1 MAAGKKMVPLLTRSK
16 LLRNRYVGQ
25 IVSPLWIIAL
35 ALILAFCFF
44 ASSICITLL
53 LASFLAIILDPLIT
67 SLERLHIS
75 RMISAAVAILLG
87 TVLVVVLAYIG
98 YKHALDIVDDMPQ
111 YAQRVGSAIA
121 PFTKR
126 VQKVQDSAGKLNA
139 EAQIRRV
146 PEVKLQSQ
154 FPEWTTY
161 VIRGVGPVSGIVIII
176 GVVPFLMFFLLIQKR
191 SLKRKL
197 TLLWGDKIDVPA
209 LIRNATLM
217 IRAFLLGNLLIGT
230 AMALATS
237 AILYFFKIQGAGL
250 LGAVSGFL
258 NLIPFVGAIL
268 GAAIPVAAA
277 VFQYQPPSTYIGIF
291 AVVVSLHVISA
302 NLLIPKIIGKRVSIS
317 PVAATIGILFWGWLW
332 GVIGALLAVP
342 LTALVKIIADT
353 HSSLGKLGN
362 VLAEQPEP
370 TSARPDADRIYT
382 DLVQNPGEPRNVAVK

>member
-1 MAAGKKMVPLLTRSK
+1 MVPLLRRSN

-53 LASFLAIILDPLIT
+53 LASFLAIIVDPLIVA
-67 SLERLHIS
+67 LERWHIS
-75 RMISAAVAILLG
+75 RMISAAVVILLG
-87 TVLVVVLAYIG
+87 TVLVVVLAYIS

-111 YAQRVGSAIA
+111 YAQRVGSALA

-126 VQKVQDSAGKLNA
+126 LQKVQDSAGKLNA
-139 EAQIRRV
+139 EVPVRRV

-161 VIRGVGPVSGIVIII
+161 VIRGVGPISGIVIII

-197 TLLWGDKIDVPA
+197 SLLWGDKIDAPM

-217 IRAFLLGNLLIGT
+217 IRAFVLGNLLIGT
-230 AMALATS
+230 FMALVTS
-237 AILYFFKIQGAGL
+237 AVLYFLKIQGAGL
-250 LGAVSGFL
+250 LGTVSGFL

-268 GAAIPVAAA
+268 AASIPVAAA
-277 VFQYQPPSTYIGIF
+277 IFQYLPAGTYAAIF
-291 AVVVSLHVISA
+291 VTIIVLHVISA
-302 NLLIPKIIGKRVSIS
+302 NLLIPKFIGQRVRIS

-332 GVIGALLAVP
+332 GIMGALLAVP

-353 HSSLGKLGN
+353 HPSLGKLGN
-362 VLAEQPEP
+362 LLAEQPAP
-370 TSARPDADRIYT
+370 SAPRPDSNLVYT
-382 DLVQNPGEPRNVAVK
+382 DLA